1 MKKVIGII
9 LAIIL
14 IFLGG
19 TLGYTLIYKATPRDF
34 ITEDT
39 RIVYANENIKNKDF
53 TPILYLLDDDEVKD
67 TVKKDIKNLRYLSK
81 FYLFSDKEFY
91 EINEKSFTA
100 VVDPGY
106 WYFTA
111 LKSINKYFHYENGI
125 YILKDEYRKK
135 YLPKIKSDIFMK
147 NYRGLFIV
155 SLGEKNIKDFIAKAR
170 KSLYNKEM
178 ERELDMSSNN
188 LFGTL
193 IYNNKG
199 NDFYGV
205 ELLSASADLNRDKA
219 FSIDKIYINEKESEI
234 LKTDMVK
241 RELTK
246 YVKKNDIY
254 FSVNDFSKLDKII
267 FNSLITRT
275 GVDSR
280 TMLSIWKNIFGIDIE
295 EILKEIDG
303 EIIFRPR
310 ESAIMVKLKENT
322 PEISRLLS
330 LLKDKN
336 SAFFIENNIELNG
349 NILKIGNSKFEEN
362 LTPYKINSDTFCFGE
377 ITSEEFIDI
386 QGIEGTVRGE
396 SQIITIESEMS
407 IDILK
412 KLINGY

>member
-9 LAIIL
+9 LTIVL

-19 TLGYTLIYKATPRDF
+19 TLGYNLLYKSTPRDF

-53 TPILYLLDDDEVKD
+53 TPILYLLDDDEIKD
-67 TVKKDIKNLRYLSK
+67 KVKKDIKNLRYLSK

-91 EINEKSFTA
+91 EISEKSFVA

-106 WYFTA
+106 WYFAA
-111 LKSINKYFHYENGI
+111 LKNVNKYFYYENNI
-125 YILKDEYRKK
+125 YILKNEYRDK
-135 YLPKIKSDIFMK
+135 YLPEIKSDIFMK

-155 SLGEKNIKDFIAKAR
+155 SLGEKNIKDFIAKDR

-193 IYNNKG
+193 VYNNKG
-199 NDFYGV
+199 NDFYGL
-205 ELLSASADLNRDKA
+205 ELLSASVDLNRDRA
-219 FSIDKIYINEKESEI
+219 FSTDKIYINEKESEI
-234 LKTDMVK
+234 LKTDTVK

-267 FNSLITRT
+267 FNSLITGT
-275 GVDSR
+275 DVDSK
-280 TMLSIWKNIFGIDIE
+280 TMLSIWKSIFGIDIE

-310 ESAIMVKLKENT
+310 ESAVMVKLKENT

-330 LLKDKN
+330 LLKDEN
-336 SAFFIENNIELNG
+336 SAFFTENAIELNG

-362 LTPYKINSDTFCFGE
+362 SNPYKISAETFCFGE

-412 KLINGY
+412 KLINEY